1 MNRRPGAGKPTR
13 PTGVQSLKSQTT
25 KAMNSKYRVLQFRP
39 GLSAQEQVLAFERS
53 RLKIT
58 HDNPLPKNYQ
68 PIQENFL
75 TRKINWKRVL
85 LVQNTQ
91 YAMDDHV

>member
-1 MNRRPGAGKPTR
+1 MNRRPSAGKPTR

-25 KAMNSKYRVLQFRP
+25 KAVDSKSRVLQSRP
-39 GLSAQEQVLAFERS
+39 GLSAQEQVFASERS
-53 RLKIT
+53 RLKIID
-58 HDNPLPKNYQ
+58 DNSIPKNNK

-85 LVQNTQ
+85 LVQNMQ